1 MLPQDVTQTKFRE
14 RENIKK
20 DIIENLNNH
29 TRDKES
35 KNQKTAKEENKNWA
49 IQAIKNMSKEDPKNI
64 PMKD

>member
-14 RENIKK
+14 IENIKK

-35 KNQKTAKEENKNWA
+35 KNQKTAKEENKN
-49 IQAIKNMSKEDPKNI
+49 
-64 PMKD
+64 